1 MMKQSLN
8 ETSDF
13 ESKLQLNQLL
23 NESIGTIADFI
34 KQAAIYNIKRPTT
47 LKMQS
52 QTIA

>member
-1 MMKQSLN
+1 MSAKVSNKGPTLLMKQSLN

-34 KQAAIYNIKRPTT
+34 K
-47 LKMQS
+47 
-52 QTIA
+52 